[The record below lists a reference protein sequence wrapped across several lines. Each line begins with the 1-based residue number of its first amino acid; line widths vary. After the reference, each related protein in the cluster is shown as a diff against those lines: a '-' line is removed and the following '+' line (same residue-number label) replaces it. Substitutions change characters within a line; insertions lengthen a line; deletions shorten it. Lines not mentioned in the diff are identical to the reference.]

1 MLNIQSI
8 HDRIVRRMQCD
19 KNEAWTAISK
29 AYLTLNH
36 DSTEREQAW
45 YLYNIGCKRVL
56 DAWLSNDIV
65 DYGMRLTA
73 KRLAAIKR
81 EIDYDPDI
89 TEDDLF
95 VAPTPIQEDIDYIIE
110 IIGRVPDI
118 YRIPVT
124 VVITELLKNDERKRK
139 PLTVEMTRQ
148 YLKKNRV
155 ANTSEM
161 ARQVYT
167 YLTTLNK

>member
-19 KNEAWTAISK
+19 SDTAWTAISK
-29 AYLTLNH
+29 TYLTLNH

-56 DAWLSNDIV
+56 DAWLSDDIV
-65 DYGMRLTA
+65 DYGVRLMT
-73 KRLAAIKR
+73 KRLATLKH
-81 EIDYDPDI
+81 EDI
-89 TEDDLF
+89 NATEDELF
-95 VAPTPIQEDIDYIIE
+95 EAQPPIPEDIDYIIE
-110 IIGRVPDI
+110 IIGRVPDL

-124 VVITELLKNDERKRK
+124 VVVTELLKNDERKRK

-148 YLKKNRV
+148 YLKKHRV

>member
-19 KNEAWTAISK
+19 SDTAWTAISK

-56 DAWLSNDIV
+56 DAWLSDDIV
-65 DYGMRLTA
+65 DYGIRLMT
-73 KRLAAIKR
+73 KRLAALKH
-81 EIDYDPDI
+81 EDAYV
-89 TEDDLF
+89 TEDELF
-95 VAPTPIQEDIDYIIE
+95 EAPPPTPEDIDYIIE
-110 IIGRVPDI
+110 IIGRVPDL

>member
-19 KNEAWTAISK
+19 SNTAWTAISK

-56 DAWLSNDIV
+56 DAWLSDDIV
-65 DYGMRLTA
+65 DYGIRLTA
-73 KRLAAIKR
+73 KRLAAIRR
-81 EIDYDPDI
+81 EDPDI

-95 VAPTPIQEDIDYIIE
+95 VAPPQTIEDIDYIIDV
-110 IIGRVPDI
+110 IGQVPDL

-124 VVITELLKNDERKRK
+124 VVITELFKNDERKRK

-148 YLKKNRV
+148 YLKRAHV
-155 ANTSEM
+155 PNTSEM

>member
-1 MLNIQSI
+1 MLDIQSI
-8 HDRIVRRMQCD
+8 HNRIVRRMQCD
-19 KNEAWTAISK
+19 SDTAWTAISK
-29 AYLTLNH
+29 AYLTLDR

-56 DAWLSNDIV
+56 DTWLSNDVV
-65 DYGMRLTA
+65 DYGVRLMT
-73 KRLAAIKR
+73 KRLAALKR
-81 EIDYDPDI
+81 EDAYVTEDELFEAPRPVSEDVDYI
-89 TEDDLF
+89 TE
-95 VAPTPIQEDIDYIIE
+95 II
-110 IIGRVPDI
+110 RQVPDI

-124 VVITELLKNDERKRK
+124 VVVTELLKNDERKRK

-155 ANTSEM
+155 TNTSEM